1 MDGTSAVFAGFHI
14 TESHRSISMTHD
26 PYTNRDPLDP
36 MNPREPGYGEFD
48 SARGS
53 TGWGWILGG
62 LAALVLLFVFVFG
75 FGGTGDQ
82 TASNTATPPAATGT
96 ATRPAPTPSEN
107 TGAAP
112 RNVTPPSPAQQNTP
126 PAKPAQ

>member
-1 MDGTSAVFAGFHI
+1 
-14 TESHRSISMTHD
+14 MTHD

-36 MNPREPGYGEFD
+36 MNPRDAGYSDLDG
-48 SARGS
+48 ARGN

-75 FGGTGDQ
+75 FGGTGDR
-82 TASNTATPPAATGT
+82 TASNTATPPAATGS
-96 ATRPAPTPSEN
+96 APRPMPSEN

-112 RNVTPPSPAQQNTP
+112 RNVTPPAPTQQNTP
-126 PAKPAQ
+126 PANPAQ

>member
-1 MDGTSAVFAGFHI
+1 
-14 TESHRSISMTHD
+14 MTHD
-26 PYTNRDPLDP
+26 PYSNRDPLDP
-36 MNPREPGYGEFD
+36 MNPREAGYSD
-48 SARGS
+48 LDAARNG

-75 FGGTGDQ
+75 FGGSGER

-96 ATRPAPTPSEN
+96 APRPATPPATAARPNAGEN

-112 RNVTPPSPAQQNTP
+112 RTVTPPAGDN
-126 PAKPAQ
+126 KPAQ